1 MADYLPLLLKDPSGT
16 LKPIKPTNP
25 ILKEVFQAIPEEQ
38 RRGVAMPDRGHALKA
53 WLEQWALDRQ
63 RGESRQRRQTR
74 QTSSSNISSS
84 DDSSW
89 KHSNRQ

>member
-25 ILKEVFQAIPEEQ
+25 ILKEVFQAIPEDQ

-63 RGESRQRRQTR
+63 RGESRQ
-74 QTSSSNISSS
+74 SSS
-84 DDSSW
+84 
-89 KHSNRQ
+89 KHPQQQQQLEAFESTINAAG

>member
-1 MADYLPLLLKDPSGT
+1 MPLLLKDPSGT

-63 RGESRQRRQTR
+63 KGENRQ
-74 QTSSSNISSS
+74 ISSS
-84 DDSSW
+84 
-89 KHSNRQ
+89 